1 MDSKK
6 QRKHYSA
13 EFKSKVVQQYLQGD
27 KSLNQLASEYEIHPN
42 LVLKWKNTAIKALP
56 DALDERTQKTIAAL
70 KAQHEREKEELY
82 AQIGRLTTQLN
93 WLEKKAKS
101 VGIPTRPDKLD

>member
-6 QRKHYSA
+6 QRKHYNPQ
-13 EFKSKVVQQYLQGD
+13 FKSKVVQEYLQGD
-27 KSLNQLASEYEIHPN
+27 KSLGELASEYEIHPN
-42 LVLKWKNTAIKALP
+42 LILKWKSAAMNALP
-56 DALDERTQKTIAAL
+56 DALDERAQKTIKAL

-93 WLEKKAKS
+93 WLEKKARS
-101 VGIPTRPDKLD
+101 VGIPIRADKVD